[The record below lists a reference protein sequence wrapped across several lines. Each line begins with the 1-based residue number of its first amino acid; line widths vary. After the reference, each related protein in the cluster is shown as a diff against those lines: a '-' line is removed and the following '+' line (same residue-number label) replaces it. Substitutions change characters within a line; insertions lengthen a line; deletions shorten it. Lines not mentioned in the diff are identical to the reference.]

1 MPPDTLPSIVD
12 ATDDVTTKAN
22 GRCSGCQVC
31 SCLCT
36 MLSAVVVCAAQP
48 HAT

>member
-22 GRCSGCQVC
+22 GRWSGCLNC
-31 SCLCT
+31 NHLCT
-36 MLSAVVVCAAQP
+36 ICLRW
-48 HAT
+48 